1 MIQIQSTWFP
11 LMNLNPQKFM
21 QINEATEAD
30 FQKATERVYHSRT
43 MPSQV
48 KVGVVPR
55 EVSRPGNE

>member
-1 MIQIQSTWFP
+1 
-11 LMNLNPQKFM
+11 MNLNPQKFV

-30 FQKATERVYHSRT
+30 FQKATEQVYHSRA

-55 EVSRPGNE
+55 EALRPGND